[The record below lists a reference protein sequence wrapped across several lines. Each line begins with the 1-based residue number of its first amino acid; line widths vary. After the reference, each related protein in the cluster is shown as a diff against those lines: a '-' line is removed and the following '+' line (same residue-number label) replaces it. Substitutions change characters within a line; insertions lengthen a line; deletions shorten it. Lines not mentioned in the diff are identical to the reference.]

1 MNGRFVAV
9 LATIAVTCAGA
20 MPAAALGG
28 ADARTASSHTV
39 VLKHNRFLPGAASI
53 RRGDSVTWLW
63 QDGRTQ
69 HNVVGHG
76 FQSRVLTHGA
86 FTVRFTR
93 SGTYSYTCTVHAHM
107 NGKVIV
113 H

>member
-1 MNGRFVAV
+1 MNGKCAAV
-9 LATIAVTCAGA
+9 LATIAVACAGA
-20 MPAAALGG
+20 LPAAALGG
-28 ADARTASSHTV
+28 AHAASGHTV
-39 VLKHNRFLPGAASI
+39 VLRHNQFLPGAVSI

-76 FQSRVLTHGA
+76 FQSRVLRHGS

>member
-1 MNGRFVAV
+1 MNGKCVAV

-20 MPAAALGG
+20 LPAAALGG
-28 ADARTASSHTV
+28 AHSASSHTV
-39 VLKHNRFLPGAASI
+39 VLKHNQFLPGAVSI

-69 HNVVGHG
+69 HNVVGRG

>member
-1 MNGRFVAV
+1 MNGKCVAV
-9 LATIAVTCAGA
+9 LATIAMACTGA
-20 MPAAALGG
+20 IPAAALGG
-28 ADARTASSHTV
+28 AHIAGSHTV
-39 VLKHNRFLPGAASI
+39 VLKHDQFLPGAVSI

-76 FQSRVLTHGA
+76 FQSRVMTHGA

-93 SGTYSYTCTVHAHM
+93 SGTYSYTCTVHPHM